1 MHYFIFLFPH
11 LFRFLDLE
19 GPIYT
24 KPPGESLDWVK
35 SIVSGKF
42 EILEILEMFVIIR
55 EEDLRVDSLIKYQ

>member
-42 EILEILEMFVIIR
+42 EILEILEMFEIFR
-55 EEDLRVDSLIKYQ
+55 EEDGG